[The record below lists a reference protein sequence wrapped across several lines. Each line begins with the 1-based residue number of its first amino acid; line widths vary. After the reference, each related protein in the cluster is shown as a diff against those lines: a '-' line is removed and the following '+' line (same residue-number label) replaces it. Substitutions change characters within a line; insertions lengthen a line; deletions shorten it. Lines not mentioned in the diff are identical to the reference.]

1 MKHILLNN
9 QFIFIVWQIVTGSS
23 VTKAF
28 ENYELSKI
36 NLDGLIIDI
45 GSGVDLDYIDFI
57 PRSKKTTINN
67 IEVKNGYEI
76 DYEFD
81 KIPEESSK
89 YDTTL
94 LLNVIEH
101 VYNHK
106 NILKEAYRVTKKGG
120 NVLGFV
126 PFLMWYHPDPSDF
139 FRFSHECL
147 ENIFKDINIKEYE
160 IKIVSRG
167 PFTAASHMFLCAF
180 PKFLRIFIFL
190 PFYFSDSLFIL
201 LRPEY
206 CKRFALGY
214 IFTLRK

>member
-101 VYNHK
+101 
-106 NILKEAYRVTKKGG
+106 
-120 NVLGFV
+120 
-126 PFLMWYHPDPSDF
+126 
-139 FRFSHECL
+139 
-147 ENIFKDINIKEYE
+147 
-160 IKIVSRG
+160 
-167 PFTAASHMFLCAF
+167 
-180 PKFLRIFIFL
+180 
-190 PFYFSDSLFIL
+190 
-201 LRPEY
+201 
-206 CKRFALGY
+206 AL
-214 IFTLRK
+214 